1 MKNFT
6 QYSIDFK
13 EYKKYVG
20 LPFFEILNKLL
31 IKKEDLKNQI
41 NIREIHSHTKKM

>member
-1 MKNFT
+1 MEKNNEKFT

-20 LPFFEILNKLL
+20 LPF
-31 IKKEDLKNQI
+31 LKY
-41 NIREIHSHTKKM
+41 